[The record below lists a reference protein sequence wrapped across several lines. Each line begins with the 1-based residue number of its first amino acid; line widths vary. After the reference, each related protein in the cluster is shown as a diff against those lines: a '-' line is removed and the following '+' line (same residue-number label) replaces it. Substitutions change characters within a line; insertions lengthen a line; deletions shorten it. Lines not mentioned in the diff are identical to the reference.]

1 MLPDRAKFEDGS
13 SGVEA
18 GISEMLT
25 RMQTGRFKIFN
36 HLTEWFEEFHM
47 YHRKNGLIVKLND
60 DLLAATRYAVMA
72 KRKAKNHEEVS
83 FGGKTN
89 THFPVVKFDVLD
101 PVSGY

>member
-1 MLPDRAKFEDGS
+1 MLSERARFEDGS

-25 RMQTGRFKIFN
+25 RMQTGRFKVFS

-60 DLLAATRYAVMA
+60 DLLAATRYAVMMR
-72 KRKAKNHEEVS
+72 RKAKNQEEASSIV
-83 FGGKTN
+83 TN
-89 THFPVVKFDVLD
+89 SNHLPYIEFEVFDEVA
-101 PVSGY
+101 GY